1 MRRII
6 FVMSI
11 VLAGFVI
18 CADEIHAQQTP
29 ERLPQVEVPGKKV
42 PPQNSES
49 CGTAASGGSSQSLN
63 CLNQQLKQ
71 KVDEVNPASV
81 GAPLNAASPDTKIG
95 IQNLPAVQQQFG
107 PNYGRSVVPYRPA
120 APVYGTPLG
129 GH

>member
-18 CADEIHAQQTP
+18 FVAQTRAQQAP
-29 ERLPQVEVPGKKV
+29 ERLPQVEVPSKRV
-42 PPQNSES
+42 PPKNTDF
-49 CGTAASGGSSQSLN
+49 CGTAASGGSSQNLN

-71 KVDEVNPASV
+71 KVDEANPPSI

-120 APVYGTPLG
+120 APVYGAPLG
-129 GH
+129 QH